1 MDYGLNAQN
10 CYIKYRILSTWNYQ
24 ISKVASKIIIGWVL
38 KKYSDIFRILT
49 SKTQILLFNSSSLQ
63 IHSKM

>member
-10 CYIKYRILSTWNYQ
+10 CYIKYRTLSTWNYQ
-24 ISKVASKIIIGWVL
+24 ISKVASKIIIEWVL